1 MANNLVRNEPVL
13 SVVVTHPAS
22 PVTGNPVRYGVL
34 VGVALTDEG
43 EGGNA
48 ATETT
53 VDFGRKVWDLP
64 VDDNAGTGIAVG
76 AKLYYHD
83 TGTGSPATSINN
95 SSASAD
101 AEVGIALEAITA
113 NGTDTINVLVT
124 ATS

>member
-1 MANNLVRNEPVL
+1 MASNLVRSEPTL

-22 PVTGNPVRYGVL
+22 PVTGNPVRYGKI

-53 VDFGRKVWDLP
+53 VDFGRKVWDLV
-64 VDDNAGTGIAVG
+64 VDDNGGSGIAVG
-76 AKLYYHD
+76 DKLYYHD
-83 TGTGSPATSINN
+83 TGTGSPTTSINN
-95 SSASAD
+95 SSSSAD
-101 AEVGIALEAITA
+101 AEVGIALEAISA
-113 NGTDTINVLVT
+113 NATTTINVLVT